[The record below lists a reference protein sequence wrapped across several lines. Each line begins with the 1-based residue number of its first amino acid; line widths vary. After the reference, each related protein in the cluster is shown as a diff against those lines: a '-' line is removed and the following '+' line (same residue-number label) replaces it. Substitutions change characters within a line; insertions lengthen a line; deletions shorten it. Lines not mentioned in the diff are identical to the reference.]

1 MPGQTC
7 SARQARLTCL
17 RNREKV
23 ISDVGGKLV
32 MDDDRVFSR
41 EAHLRAILETTPN
54 AMNVIDERRSISH

>member
-1 MPGQTC
+1 
-7 SARQARLTCL
+7 
-17 RNREKV
+17 
-23 ISDVGGKLV
+23 